1 MKSLS
6 RHFTRTLIS
15 GIVALL
21 PIVGLVLGAVWAE
34 NSVAESWLADQQFYF
49 PGMGIV
55 GVLVITYLVG
65 LGVTTFVGRALW
77 RIFDSLIDSLPALGM
92 LYRTLKQ
99 ILGYGEGK
107 DALFERVVLVE
118 GREGCGSELGLVT
131 RSLPASVDA
140 GPRLVVFLPASPT
153 PTSGRV
159 VLVEEERTEP
169 VPMSVHE
176 ALRFLVAA
184 GKLEPDEA
192 RAAGWA

>member
-1 MKSLS
+1 MRARPRPALPNPSKPAMKSLS

-34 NSVAESWLADQQFYF
+34 NSVAESRLA
-49 PGMGIV
+49 
-55 GVLVITYLVG
+55 
-65 LGVTTFVGRALW
+65 
-77 RIFDSLIDSLPALGM
+77 
-92 LYRTLKQ
+92 
-99 ILGYGEGK
+99 
-107 DALFERVVLVE
+107 
-118 GREGCGSELGLVT
+118 
-131 RSLPASVDA
+131 
-140 GPRLVVFLPASPT
+140 VFLPASPT